1 MSSGQQK
8 SLLEAIDWTT
18 LDIRVSR
25 QQRNREVHAPAISLF
40 RWWARRPHALIGE
53 ILDAAPPGSRISDPF
68 SGGGTV
74 AIEAAQRG
82 LGIYAQDLHPWATT
96 GLATALD
103 RVDARELA
111 RAGEAWSAALEHER
125 RRLYGDNRLGA
136 DVSTETLT
144 TFWVR
149 TANCPACDT
158 LAHLYPYSLISIA
171 SRRSGE
177 THGYFGCNACGAITR
192 SSLNAHARRC
202 SDCRRRLPD
211 PGRSQIPGGLFTCR
225 AANCRRAFRA
235 FGSGYSW
242 RPVLLQRLRDGQ
254 AQFELPTVE
263 DLDLAQLDPPE
274 LPAPLAAEIPPGLET
289 RRLRG
294 AGITRWAD
302 LYPGRQLCAML
313 NAAAALEEL
322 ELDEAIRARLR
333 LVLAGAS
340 EMAGY
345 ASRWDRYYPKA
356 FELTA
361 NHRFSVTGLA
371 AEVNLLA
378 TRGRGTLPRR
388 IAQTVRA
395 AQWAQGFPSSVPRK
409 LRASAPRLAAC
420 EDAVVQGSST
430 RQLLPDSSIDLVL
443 TDPPYFDDVQYAEL
457 GSMFLVWAQAIGLI
471 PKSVHVDLRSE
482 AVPNTVRGVTGER
495 YRHILTAVL
504 RETRRTLRPSG
515 RMVLTFHNTDGHA
528 WWALARALGN
538 AGFHV
543 SALAV
548 AHAENETDHSKR
560 GRRAFSHDLVLE
572 CRPQPVAEAEIV
584 IAASPKDPQA
594 RELLAAGRTVAQLAG
609 RLADGRATRASSYRT
624 FSRSYRQHLGEPAGT
639 YIHFAAPRT
648 KTAAHR

>member
-1 MSSGQQK
+1 
-8 SLLEAIDWTT
+8 
-18 LDIRVSR
+18 
-25 QQRNREVHAPAISLF
+25 
-40 RWWARRPHALIGE
+40 
-53 ILDAAPPGSRISDPF
+53 
-68 SGGGTV
+68 
-74 AIEAAQRG
+74 
-82 LGIYAQDLHPWATT
+82 
-96 GLATALD
+96 
-103 RVDARELA
+103 
-111 RAGEAWSAALEHER
+111 
-125 RRLYGDNRLGA
+125 
-136 DVSTETLT
+136 
-144 TFWVR
+144 
-149 TANCPACDT
+149 
-158 LAHLYPYSLISIA
+158 
-171 SRRSGE
+171 
-177 THGYFGCNACGAITR
+177 
-192 SSLNAHARRC
+192 
-202 SDCRRRLPD
+202 
-211 PGRSQIPGGLFTCR
+211 
-225 AANCRRAFRA
+225 
-235 FGSGYSW
+235 
-242 RPVLLQRLRDGQ
+242 
-254 AQFELPTVE
+254 
-263 DLDLAQLDPPE
+263 
-274 LPAPLAAEIPPGLET
+274 
-289 RRLRG
+289 
-294 AGITRWAD
+294 
-302 LYPGRQLCAML
+302 
-313 NAAAALEEL
+313 
-322 ELDEAIRARLR
+322 
-333 LVLAGAS
+333 
-340 EMAGY
+340 MAGY

-395 AQWAQGFPSSVPRK
+395 AQWAQGFPSSAPRK
-409 LRASAPRLAAC
+409 LRANAPRLAAC

-584 IAASPKDPQA
+584 IAATPNDPQA
-594 RELLAAGRTVAQLAG
+594 RELLAAGLTVAQLAG

-648 KTAAHR
+648 KSEAHR